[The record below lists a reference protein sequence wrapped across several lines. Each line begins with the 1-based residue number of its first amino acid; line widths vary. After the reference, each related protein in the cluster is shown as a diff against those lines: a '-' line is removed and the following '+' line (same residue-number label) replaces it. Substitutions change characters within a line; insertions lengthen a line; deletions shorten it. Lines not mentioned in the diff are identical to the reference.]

1 MKKLAYKILSVIGGL
16 IFLFFLS
23 TNPAYA
29 TTVDEVINKVNT
41 EYTAGHIT
49 DIDVRDE
56 LLNLLDDAK
65 LVSSEADIEEYN
77 ALIESFRITVSAHS
91 GDTIST
97 TSANSILTL
106 ASGL

>member
-49 DIDVRDE
+49 DGIPQTD
-56 LLNLLDDAK
+56 
-65 LVSSEADIEEYN
+65 
-77 ALIESFRITVSAHS
+77 
-91 GDTIST
+91 
-97 TSANSILTL
+97 
-106 ASGL
+106 